1 MALVV
6 CLVALILVFLT
17 SRTVR
22 AEGRPSYVVYKAD
35 TPMTIDG
42 RLDEPA
48 WVGASDVGAFVF
60 PWYEDGKK
68 EQTVAK
74 ILWDDQN
81 LYVVFI
87 CEDSHIW
94 AEHTRRDSDV
104 YDDDCVEVF
113 TAPDSDRPDTYFN

>member
-22 AEGRPSYVVYKAD
+22 AEGRPSYVVYNAD

-48 WVGASDVGAFVF
+48 
-60 PWYEDGKK
+60 
-68 EQTVAK
+68 
-74 ILWDDQN
+74 
-81 LYVVFI
+81 
-87 CEDSHIW
+87 
-94 AEHTRRDSDV
+94 
-104 YDDDCVEVF
+104 
-113 TAPDSDRPDTYFN
+113 